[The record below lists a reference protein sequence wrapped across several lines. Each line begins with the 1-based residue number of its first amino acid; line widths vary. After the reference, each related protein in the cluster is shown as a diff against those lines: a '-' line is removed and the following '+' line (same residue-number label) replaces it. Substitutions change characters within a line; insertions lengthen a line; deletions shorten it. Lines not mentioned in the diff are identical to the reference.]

1 MKKVVYLVLILL
13 AMCLTSC
20 VKDKTGEVKV
30 IAPSGTPAL
39 GLSNF
44 FAERSEIV
52 KYEIVAGSDPLI
64 AAFTSKS
71 HDIIVAPV
79 NLGARF
85 YNLDGSYILYK
96 TFVFGNTYLTSVDE
110 ISSLTDLE
118 GKEILAFGE
127 SSTPGIVLK
136 ALLSYNNIEANVT
149 YTTDVATTNAA
160 LIAGKAKIILTAEP
174 SLSNLKTK
182 MNLFTIDLQKEWMK
196 MTGSFSYPQ
205 AGIFVKK
212 SYKNN
217 LNVKNALNR
226 MIESVK
232 ETGSDR
238 DITSKNA
245 CLVDKALEKLGP
257 SVLYDAIP
265 NCHFDLLESDKEST
279 EFYFNKLKEMGLAK
293 MYGGVL
299 PDEGFYAN

>member
-44 FAERSEIV
+44 FAKESETI
-52 KYEIVAGSDPLI
+52 KYEIVAGSDPLV

-85 YNLDGSYILYK
+85 YNIDGSYILYK
-96 TFVFGNTYLTSVDE
+96 TFVFGNTYLASVDE
-110 ISSLTDLE
+110 INSLTDLE
-118 GKEILAFGE
+118 GKDILAFGE
-127 SSTPGIVLK
+127 TSTPGIVLK
-136 ALLSYNNIEANVT
+136 ALLSNYNINANVT
-149 YTTDVATTNAA
+149 YTTDVSTANAS
-160 LIAGKAKIILTAEP
+160 LMTGKAKIILTAEP
-174 SLSNLKTK
+174 SLSNLKSKKT
-182 MNLFTIDLQKEWMK
+182 LFTIDLQNEWMK

-212 SYKNN
+212 EVSNSS
-217 LNVKNALNR
+217 NVKNALSE
-226 MIESVK
+226 MV
-232 ETGSDR
+232 GS
-238 DITSKNA
+238 INQAMTNPELTSKNA
-245 CLVDKALEKLGP
+245 CLIDETFKKLGQTI
-257 SVLYDAIP
+257 LQAAIP
-265 NCHFDLLESDKEST
+265 NCHYDLLESDKEST

-293 MYGGVL
+293 MYGGEL